1 MSHKPLFLVVHHRNK
16 IATPHA
22 LRMAM
27 GIPNAMQVGHLLA
40 RCTRFARC
48 VVQVGLVDAR
58 QGARPAQ
65 PA

>member
-27 GIPNAMQVGHLLA
+27 GIPNAMQVGRFLP
-40 RCTRFARC
+40 RFARS